1 MPSTT
6 TTKSNNSSTIL
17 SSDSL
22 SSAAVSPF
30 SFETQRS
37 SSPITSNNFK
47 DKVRYTSNINSVNS
61 QNNNNL
67 YDVSTRLVSSNLI
80 SSKNPKNTYH
90 KRRLI
95 SEQALRSRLNMLD
108 RNTLLEEFLRFFHFY
123 YYDQHNQKGDNQV
136 GNSDEEE
143 GTRSNVNNFNEAFI
157 SNSSPVKSSPA
168 INGHNENNKSNRY
181 SLETTEDYYGDY

>member
-1 MPSTT
+1 MPSVSTR
-6 TTKSNNSSTIL
+6 SNNSSTIL

-22 SSAAVSPF
+22 SAAVSPF

-37 SSPITSNNFK
+37 SSPVTSNNFK
-47 DKVRYTSNINSVNS
+47 DKVRYTSNINSK
-61 QNNNNL
+61 NNNNL

-80 SSKNPKNTYH
+80 SSSNPKNTYH

-123 YYDQHNQKGDNQV
+123 YYDQHNQKGDNQA
-136 GNSDEEE
+136 GNSDEGE
-143 GTRSNVNNFNEAFI
+143 GTRSNVNNFNEAII